1 MAGSP
6 LSTTWAWR
14 TFDKA
19 RVPISEM
26 ALRPDPSPAD
36 DPHSKTIQDRVDIE
50 VPEFHLP
57 GAPLRVPTPFRPA
70 RCARYSRPSSP
81 ANELQ
86 HAEELIPISRPHH
99 EWPS

>member
-1 MAGSP
+1 MEGSP
-6 LSTTWAWR
+6 LSKTWASR

-26 ALRPDPSPAD
+26 ALSPDPWLED
-36 DPHSKTIQDRVDIE
+36 DPRSKTIQDRVDIE
-50 VPEFHLP
+50 VPEFPLH
-57 GAPLRVPTPFRPA
+57 GAPLRARTPFRQA

-81 ANELQ
+81 SDERQ
-86 HAEELIPISRPHH
+86 HAEELIPRSRPQH